1 MKKGIF
7 ITALFIAFVFVS
19 CKKELNT
26 FTIGIDVQ
34 SSFNQDS
41 VQVLVDGQDV
51 INSRLQTNYVLGLCP
66 VDGQVSAIRNEG
78 NHEIKVIVN
87 NLITKREIISLDNNL
102 YIGVNYDRQTDEI
115 SFIYSNQRFLY
126 D

>member
-1 MKKGIF
+1 MKKGTF
-7 ITALFIAFVFVS
+7 IAALFIAFVLVS

-26 FTIGIDVQ
+26 YTIGIDVQ
-34 SSFNQDS
+34 SSFDQDS

-51 INSRLQTNYVLGLCP
+51 INRRLQTNYVLGLCP
-66 VDGQVSAIRNEG
+66 VDGQAVAIRNQG

-87 NLITKREIISLDNNL
+87 NSITKREIISLDNNL
-102 YIGVNYDRQTDEI
+102 YIGVNYDRHTGEI
-115 SFIYSNQRFLY
+115 SFIYSDQRFLY